1 MSEPGLPALAVPS
14 RTQTRWEDDE
24 YVLSR
29 IHRDGAACLLVQ
41 SRFGERPEAL
51 ARLEHAYELRDVLDP
66 AWATRPLSLVRQ
78 DGGDALL
85 LEDPGGEVLSRLV
98 GRPWELRVFLRVGIG
113 IAEALRQLHR
123 QGIVHKDVKPEHILV
138 DVGTGQAWLT
148 GFSIASRVPR
158 ERQGP
163 PEIIAGSLAYMAP
176 E

>member
-29 IHRDGAACLLVQ
+29 IHRDGEARLLVQ
-41 SRFGERPEAL
+41 SRFGERPEGL

-85 LEDPGGEVLSRLV
+85 LEDPGG
-98 GRPWELRVFLRVGIG
+98 
-113 IAEALRQLHR
+113 
-123 QGIVHKDVKPEHILV
+123 
-138 DVGTGQAWLT
+138 
-148 GFSIASRVPR
+148 
-158 ERQGP
+158 
-163 PEIIAGSLAYMAP
+163 
-176 E
+176 